1 MVIGWT
7 GTEGVCVVNTWEG
20 AYLSCWWPAWPLG
33 EEDAFTRIVTGND
46 FQFPVYK
53 VYSQKTVTE
62 LSRVNDSFYK
72 VF

>member
-1 MVIGWT
+1 MIGWT
-7 GTEGVCVVNTWEG
+7 GAEGMWVVNTQEG
-20 AYLSCWWPAWPLG
+20 AYLSFWWPVWPLG
-33 EEDAFTRIVTGND
+33 EEDTFTRNYSVAGND

-53 VYSQKTVTE
+53 VTE

>member
-1 MVIGWT
+1 MIGWT
-7 GTEGVCVVNTWEG
+7 GTEGVWVVHTWEG
-20 AYLSCWWPAWPLG
+20 AYLSFWWPAWPLG
-33 EEDAFTRIVTGND
+33 EEDAFTRIVTRND

-53 VYSQKTVTE
+53 VYSQKPVTE

>member
-1 MVIGWT
+1 MISWT
-7 GTEGVCVVNTWEG
+7 GTEGVWVVNAWEG
-20 AYLSCWWPAWPLG
+20 AYLSFWWPAWPLG
-33 EEDAFTRIVTGND
+33 EEDAFTRIVARND